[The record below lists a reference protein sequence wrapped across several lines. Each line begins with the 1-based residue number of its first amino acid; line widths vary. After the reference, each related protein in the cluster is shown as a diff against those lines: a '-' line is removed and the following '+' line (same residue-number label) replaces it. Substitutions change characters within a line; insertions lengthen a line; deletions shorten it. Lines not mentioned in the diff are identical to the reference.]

1 MASCSGGGL
10 GLLRP
15 LECSQRGGGV
25 GGWEVG
31 LPAGPRSFFG
41 NQAEVQL
48 RACGGVRRWA
58 WPLGESR
65 GAPASPKSTPQTQGK
80 GTVESPPG
88 PPHPGASRFQMA
100 CPLKRVP
107 SWKPTCSDSGAQRA
121 QLSGGGA
128 PVALSCPGSWLL
140 WLGQE
145 ALWLP
150 PRPLPATSGR
160 GLRLGR
166 SGGRGPAAALGACP
180 VLPAGRGAPS
190 LG

>member
-1 MASCSGGGL
+1 MDGKWGS
-10 GLLRP
+10 R
-15 LECSQRGGGV
+15 R
-25 GGWEVG
+25 
-31 LPAGPRSFFG
+31 PRSVFG

-58 WPLGESR
+58 WPLGEPR
-65 GAPASPKSTPQTQGK
+65 GAPDSPKSTPQAQGK

-88 PPHPGASRFQMA
+88 PPRPGASRFQMA

-107 SWKPTCSDSGAQRA
+107 SWKPTCPDSGARRT
-121 QLSGGGA
+121 QLSSGVE
-128 PVALSCPGSWLL
+128 PVALNRLGSRLL
-140 WLGQE
+140 WSGQE
-145 ALWLP
+145 ASWLP
-150 PRPLPATSGR
+150 PRPLPASSGR

-166 SGGRGPAAALGACP
+166 SGRWGPAATLGACP

>member
-1 MASCSGGGL
+1 M
-10 GLLRP
+10 
-15 LECSQRGGGV
+15 
-25 GGWEVG
+25 G

-48 RACGGVRRWA
+48 RACGRVRRWA

-65 GAPASPKSTPQTQGK
+65 GAPDSPKSTPQTQGK
-80 GTVESPPG
+80 RTVESPPG
-88 PPHPGASRFQMA
+88 PPRPGASHFQMV
-100 CPLKRVP
+100 CPLKHVP
-107 SWKPTCSDSGAQRA
+107 LWKPTCSDSGARRA
-121 QLSGGGA
+121 QSSGGGT
-128 PVALSCPGSWLL
+128 PVALSRSWSL
-140 WLGQE
+140 WSGQE

-166 SGGRGPAAALGACP
+166 SGGRGPVAALGACP
-180 VLPAGRGAPS
+180 VLPAGPGAPS